1 MKKLLLAF
9 TGIALLYSVL
19 NAQDPPKREFRGAW
33 VATYFGID
41 WPNRNQTP
49 QQQRDAF
56 ITIVNHHLQT
66 GITAMFVQV
75 RSQSDAMYPSAIEP
89 WGFYLTPVKA
99 DGNEP
104 SEAWD
109 PMQFM
114 IDECHARGIEFHAW
128 INPYRAIGNIANINN
143 FAPNHVARQHPEW
156 LIANGVE
163 RIMDPG
169 LPDVRNHVNS
179 VVMDIVNRYDVDG
192 IHFDDY
198 FYPNA
203 AFNDDA
209 TFAAHNRG
217 FTVRADWRRDN
228 VSLLIQAVSANIKA
242 AKPWV
247 EFGVSP
253 SGIWRNGGAEGS
265 ATTGLQHYVSLY
277 ADSRK
282 WLQEGWIDYLCPQVY
297 WFINQTGSDYK
308 LLIPWWNNNA
318 FGRLIYIGMA
328 GYKVGESAQA
338 ASWFTNRSQIPNQV
352 RMNRDPAYPN
362 IHGQSIYNTN
372 SLRSNKLNFRDSLR
386 EHFYNI
392 PALQPLM
399 PWIDATA
406 PEAVS
411 GLTANYAD
419 GAILLNWNNPAEA
432 ANELDKVKKLVI
444 YRSENPVIDLAD
456 ANNIVAITPVA
467 VTSFTDQTTEPD
479 KTYYYQVT
487 SLDRLHN
494 ESEASNQVPV
504 CTFTDTQAP
513 FIVSCTPVVNHCEII
528 EGNYAIPVI
537 TATDNC
543 VSLIYSYAI
552 TGATARSGSG
562 NDASGNFAVG
572 VSTINWT
579 VTDGAG
585 NTSNCQTT
593 VTINTNPVV
602 TIPDAYA
609 LSSGV
614 LANTVYIGYT
624 PASSIV
630 LVADASGGAVP
641 YTYNWSDGS
650 TGSSATVSPATNSTY
665 LVTVTDVNGCQAVNS
680 KDIAV
685 MDIRAG
691 KNNNKVSICHKPGE
705 QISSLEISEDEMDV
719 ADHLAHGDMLGDCP
733 AANVVASRS
742 NKPAVIERSIGK
754 MSIKV
759 MPNPSTH
766 HFTIRLEGGES
777 SMQTN
782 LRVIDILGRTI
793 EQRSNLQ
800 NNQTL
805 QIGNKYHR
813 GIYFIEISNGKE
825 KTIMKLIRQ

>member
-9 TGIALLYSVL
+9 TGIALLCSAL
-19 NAQDPPKREFRGAW
+19 NAQNPPKREFRGAW

-41 WPNRNQTP
+41 WPNRNHTP

-56 ITIVNHHLQT
+56 LTIVNHHLQT

-89 WGFYLTPVKA
+89 WGFYLTPAKA
-99 DGNEP
+99 GGNEP

-156 LIANGVE
+156 LIANGAE

-169 LPDVRNHVNS
+169 LPQVREHVNS
-179 VVMDIVNRYDVDG
+179 VVMDIVNRYDIDG

-209 TFAAHNRG
+209 TFAVHNRG

-228 VSLLIQAVSANIKA
+228 VNLLIQAVSQNIKA

-253 SGIWRNGGAEGS
+253 SGIWRNGGEGS
-265 ATTGLQHYVSLY
+265 ATSGLQHYVSLF

-282 WLQEGWIDYLCPQVY
+282 WLQEGWVDYLCPQVY
-297 WFINQTGSDYK
+297 WYINQPGADYK
-308 LLIPWWNNNA
+308 VLIPWWNNNA
-318 FGRLIYIGMA
+318 YGRLIYIGMA
-328 GYKVGESAQA
+328 GYKVGEMAQGINW
-338 ASWFTNRSQIPNQV
+338 SENRSQIPNEV

-372 SLRSNKLNFRDSLR
+372 SLRNNKLNFRDSLQQ
-386 EHFYNI
+386 HFYNV

-411 GLTANYAD
+411 GLTSGYAGD
-419 GAILLNWNNPAEA
+419 AVTLNWSNPAEA

-444 YRSENPVIDLAD
+444 YRSENPVIDLND
-456 ANNIVAITPVA
+456 ATNIVAITPVA
-467 VTSFTDQTTEPD
+467 VASFVDHTTEPG

-487 SLDRLHN
+487 SLDRFHN
-494 ESEASNQVPV
+494 ESEASNTAAV
-504 CTFTDTQAP
+504 CTFADTGAP
-513 FIVSCTPVVNHCEII
+513 AIVSCTPVINHCENTEASYII
-528 EGNYAIPVI
+528 PAI

-543 VSLIYSYAI
+543 VAINYSYTI
-552 TGATARSGSG
+552 TGATNRSGAG
-562 NDASGNFAVG
+562 NDASGNFAAG
-572 VSTINWT
+572 ISTINWT
-579 VTDGAG
+579 VTDAAG
-585 NTSNCQTT
+585 NTSNCQTI
-593 VTINTNPVV
+593 VTINTNPVAA
-602 TIPDAYA
+602 IPDAYT

-614 LANTVYIGYT
+614 LPNTVYTGYA

-630 LVADASGGAVP
+630 LNADVSGGTIP
-641 YTYNWSDGS
+641 YAYSWSDGS
-650 TGSSATVSPATNSTY
+650 AGTSATVSPETNTTY
-665 LVTVTDVNGCQAVNS
+665 LLTVTDANGCQAVTS
-680 KDIAV
+680 TDIAV
-685 MDIRAG
+685 VDISG
-691 KNNNKVSICHKPGE
+691 KNNKVIICHKPAG
-705 QISSLEISEDEMDV
+705 QASTLEVSGNGNAV
-719 ADHLAHGDMLGDCP
+719 AAHLGHGDMLGACP
-733 AANVVASRS
+733 ANLIAGNRQ
-742 NKPAVIERSIGK
+742 PEIMERTLGA

-759 MPNPSTH
+759 MPNPSTNY
-766 HFTIRLEGGES
+766 FTIRLEGVES
-777 SMQTN
+777 SAHTR

-805 QIGNKYHR
+805 QIGDNYHR
-813 GIYFIEISNGKE
+813 GIYFVEISNGKD
-825 KTIMKLIRQ
+825 KAVMKLVRQ